1 MTNPNALVILI
12 IEFYQTFFILVLI
25 IYIYIYIVYILL
37 VLLTCSYFPFLS
49 RMTALASLQFPL
61 QNWMTLVSHW
71 LALLS
76 PLAPSLLATSLIGS
90 LISPPSLLCSLSI
103 LTISLLYCSNL
114 ANLMSWKLPLFTIS
128 FFVFE
133 SLFEFMGGGS
143 RQHWF

>member
-1 MTNPNALVILI
+1 MILI

-25 IYIYIYIVYILL
+25 IYIYIYIYIVYILL

-49 RMTALASLQFPL
+49 GMTALASLQFPL

-71 LALLS
+71 LALLP

-103 LTISLLYCSNL
+103 LTISLLYCSDL

-133 SLFEFMGGGS
+133 LLFEFMGGGS